1 MKNLFKT
8 LLISLSLVITIPAIA
23 GDNQSTGF
31 YGGIGGGAMSGDEI
45 GTKYTSLNSIGLIG
59 FKFNSNVS
67 IEAEAS
73 VVGAKDKI
81 VVKGLGNTAIN
92 HNVGLSHSGVFIK
105 LELPKSGSITPYG
118 RLGVLDSKAKLT
130 LGNGNY
136 EVTDTNLAYGLG
148 INYEWGDNASIRIDY
163 TAVEPSSNT
172 DASVISV
179 MRVFSF

>member
-1 MKNLFKT
+1 MNF
-8 LLISLSLVITIPAIA
+8 
-23 GDNQSTGF
+23 NN
-31 YGGIGGGAMSGDEI
+31 MM
-45 GTKYTSLNSIGLIG
+45 LNSIGLIG

-136 EVTDTNLAYGLG
+136 QVTDTNLAYGLG
-148 INYEWGDNASIRIDY
+148 INYEWGDNLIFDTNSIRQID
-163 TAVEPSSNT
+163 PHHPDSPNT
-172 DASVISV
+172 SYLET
-179 MRVFSF
+179 